1 MGCLKLWFDFKQLF
15 GKVFL
20 FVVMQRAGFLT
31 SWKPRKNLT
40 IRLKMDLPTA
50 GEVQWFVV
58 SFELVP
64 DFGFVPVNP
73 ASPLARR

>member
-1 MGCLKLWFDFKQLF
+1 M
-15 GKVFL
+15 
-20 FVVMQRAGFLT
+20 
-31 SWKPRKNLT
+31 
-40 IRLKMDLPTA
+40 RLKMDLPTA

-73 ASPLARR
+73 ASPLAQRYILQVLTIEQYRKNHRFHS

>member
-1 MGCLKLWFDFKQLF
+1 
-15 GKVFL
+15 
-20 FVVMQRAGFLT
+20 
-31 SWKPRKNLT
+31 
-40 IRLKMDLPTA
+40 MDLPTA

-73 ASPLARR
+73 ASPLAQRYVKRADSNPKVSIKGKKSLSENKS

>member
-1 MGCLKLWFDFKQLF
+1 
-15 GKVFL
+15 
-20 FVVMQRAGFLT
+20 
-31 SWKPRKNLT
+31 
-40 IRLKMDLPTA
+40 MDLPTA

-73 ASPLARR
+73 ASPLARRYTKLQKPTYGKIANSVIVKGHKECKILEN